1 MDARVFIPSLEP
13 MCNVG
18 ASLLKFNYISVPCQ
32 LSNVSLK
39 KPLGPFEKNKTYC
52 EHHLVDKISTR
63 QHKTCRVGVR
73 GLEENFKVKSSI
85 LFNEEMCIT
94 NLLVTNGIIFCEK
107 NKSKGH

>member
-18 ASLLKFNYISVPCQ
+18 ASLLEFSYISVPCQ

-107 NKSKGH
+107 KKSKGH